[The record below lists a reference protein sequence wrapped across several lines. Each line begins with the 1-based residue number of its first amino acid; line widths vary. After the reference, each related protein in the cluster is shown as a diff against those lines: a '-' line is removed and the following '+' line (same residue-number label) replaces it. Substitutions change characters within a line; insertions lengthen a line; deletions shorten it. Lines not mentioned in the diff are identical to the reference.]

1 MAKSLS
7 PSKKR
12 ISHRI
17 GAKKSPQ
24 ILQSCKWSTITSP
37 ACPHRKYLVDFLC
50 TVPLLKFHRSR
61 AVFLSIPSSCREF
74 IRQFD
79 GTEAVASSRLL
90 HIPSFSLP
98 SPLSPFS
105 LSPSHLNGCIMELG
119 GVEITSVIATADADS
134 AALPRNPVQPASERV
149 PRGEGRIGYTPP
161 LTKRGVYRC
170 PAPPS
175 LGPAPPGRQSPRG
188 SD

>member
-1 MAKSLS
+1 M
-7 PSKKR
+7 
-12 ISHRI
+12 
-17 GAKKSPQ
+17 
-24 ILQSCKWSTITSP
+24 QSCRWSTITSP

-50 TVPLLKFHRSR
+50 TVSLLECHSSR

-90 HIPSFSLP
+90 HIPSFSLLSLP
-98 SPLSPFS
+98 SPLSFS
-105 LSPSHLNGCIMELG
+105 LEWLYNGVRRRRNHQRHRRRRRRRG
-119 GVEITSVIATADADS
+119 RATAKPGA
-134 AALPRNPVQPASERV
+134 ASERASAQRRGKDWLHSSADEAKGV
-149 PRGEGRIGYTPP
+149 PLPR
-161 LTKRGVYRC
+161 
-170 PAPPS
+170 AS

>member
-17 GAKKSPQ
+17 GAKKCPQ

-50 TVPLLKFHRSR
+50 TVPLLKFHSNR
-61 AVFLSIPSSCREF
+61 AVFLSIPSSYREF

-98 SPLSPFS
+98 SLPLPSLPLSFS
-105 LSPSHLNGCIMELG
+105 LEWLYNGVRRRRNHQRHRRRRRRRG
-119 GVEITSVIATADADS
+119 RATAKPGA
-134 AALPRNPVQPASERV
+134 ASERAS
-149 PRGEGRIGYTPP
+149 E
-161 LTKRGVYRC
+161 
-170 PAPPS
+170 
-175 LGPAPPGRQSPRG
+175 
-188 SD
+188 

>member
-1 MAKSLS
+1 M
-7 PSKKR
+7 
-12 ISHRI
+12 
-17 GAKKSPQ
+17 
-24 ILQSCKWSTITSP
+24 QSCKWSTITSP

-50 TVPLLKFHRSR
+50 TVPLLKFYGSR
-61 AVFLSIPSSCREF
+61 AVFLSFPLACREF

-98 SPLSPFS
+98 SPLSPLS

-119 GVEITSVIATADADS
+119 GVEITSVIAAVADR

-161 LTKRGVYRC
+161 LTKRAKGVPLPR
-170 PAPPS
+170 AS

>member
-12 ISHRI
+12 MNFTQDLSKKLSANLAIMQVEYHHIACMSSSQISRRLSMHC
-17 GAKKSPQ
+17 S
-24 ILQSCKWSTITSP
+24 STS
-37 ACPHRKYLVDFLC
+37 
-50 TVPLLKFHRSR
+50 SR

-98 SPLSPFS
+98 SPLSPLS

-119 GVEITSVIATADADS
+119 GVEITSVIAIADAAA